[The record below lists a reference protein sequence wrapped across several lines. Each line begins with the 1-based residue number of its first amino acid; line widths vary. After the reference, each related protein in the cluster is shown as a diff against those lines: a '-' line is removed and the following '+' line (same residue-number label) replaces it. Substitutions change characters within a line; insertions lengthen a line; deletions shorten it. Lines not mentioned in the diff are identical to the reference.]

1 VTVSQR
7 PAAPGIASKLEE
19 ERDFLLVSLRDLER
33 ERAAGEISESDYSAL
48 YAEYTAR
55 TAAVLRAI
63 RQDLQESPEME
74 GKRAGVAAPAGS
86 VPSGATAGS
95 GRSGGGRAPW
105 NRRRTMVTAASVF
118 LLVVLASV
126 TLANVA
132 GSRRSDQAATGS
144 VAVSPS
150 GRVEQALRLERD
162 GRATDALKLYDAVIG
177 DEPTNVA
184 ALSYRG
190 WLLKRAGLA
199 DEALASLDKAIAADP
214 SYPDAHFFR
223 GMVLYQ
229 DRNDPAGAV
238 PEFRLFLSNRPP
250 PEMVPMVQGVLEEA
264 AKDADQGP
272 TGPSERSTPTVGGPS
287 GTTTSSVRS
296 GPDQG

>member
-1 VTVSQR
+1 MTGSQR
-7 PAAPGIASKLEE
+7 PGTPGIASKLEE
-19 ERDFLLVSLRDLER
+19 ERDFLLGSLRDLEL
-33 ERAAGEISESDYSAL
+33 ERAAGEISEGDYSAL
-48 YAEYTAR
+48 NEEYTAR

-63 RQDLQESPEME
+63 RQDLQASPEV
-74 GKRAGVAAPAGS
+74 GGGPAGLAAPAGS
-86 VPSGATAGS
+86 ARSGAAAGS

-105 NRRRTMVTAASVF
+105 TRRRTMVTAASVF

-132 GSRRSDQAATGS
+132 GSRRSDQSATGS
-144 VAVSPS
+144 VAVSSS

-199 DEALASLDKAIAADP
+199 DEALASIDRAIVVDP

-264 AKDADQGP
+264 VTDAARRSASGAQGP
-272 TGPSERSTPTVGGPS
+272 
-287 GTTTSSVRS
+287 
-296 GPDQG
+296 